1 MSIRGE
7 CVPFLFEHVKCVVD
21 CLICLVNELVRVIGV
36 FSEDINK
43 SCKDALSN
51 RFHWCYDLIKFGLVA
66 LSLECFALLDK
77 LVIVRV
83 EIPVALFTEVLGLT
97 HESLNDD

>member
-1 MSIRGE
+1 M
-7 CVPFLFEHVKCVVD
+7 
-21 CLICLVNELVRVIGV
+21 GV

-51 RFHWCYDLIKFGLVA
+51 LFHWCYDLIKFGLVA
-66 LSLECFALLDK
+66 LSLECFTLLDK

-97 HESLNDD
+97 HESLNDDREELFPSFLASFKSFPELT

>member
-7 CVPFLFEHVKCVVD
+7 CVPFLFKHVKCVVD
-21 CLICLVNELVRVIGV
+21 CLICLVNKHVRVIGV

-51 RFHWCYDLIKFGLVA
+51 RFHWCNDLIKFGLVA
-66 LSLECFALLDK
+66 LSLKCFALLDK

-83 EIPVALFTEVLGLT
+83 EISVALFTEVLGLT
-97 HESLNDD
+97 HESLNND